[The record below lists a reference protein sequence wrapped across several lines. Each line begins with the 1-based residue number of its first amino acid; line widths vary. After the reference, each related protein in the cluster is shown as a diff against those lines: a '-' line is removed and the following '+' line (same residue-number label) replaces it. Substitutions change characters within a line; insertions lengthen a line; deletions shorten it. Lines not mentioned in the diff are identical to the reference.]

1 MVPGGKTTLTLTS
14 REAFGEHDEER
25 MIHVPR
31 TSIPEEAKAGDIFT
45 IQHEGQPVLITVLEV
60 EDEFATCDLNHPW
73 AGQTLNYEIK
83 LQKILPGG
91 RQ

>member
-1 MVPGGKTTLTLTS
+1 
-14 REAFGEHDEER
+14 

-31 TSIPEEAKAGDIFT
+31 NSVPEDAKAGDIFT
-45 IQHEGQPVLITVLEV
+45 IDHEGQSVLITVLEI
-60 EDEFATCDLNHPW
+60 EDDFATCDLNHPW

-91 RQ
+91 GR